1 MKPLPV
7 GIAVAI
13 LIALLWWFWP
23 RERPASTTG
32 VDTAKAL
39 VASTPAPAPA
49 APAPAATSEPA
60 VAAGPTPAP
69 VAPPPPPPP
78 LTATVYFD
86 FDRSAI
92 HADDLPKL
100 DAFAASLK
108 DRNYTSVSVV
118 GFADRIGEAPH
129 NDALSRKRA
138 DATVAYLTSKG
149 VDAARSKSEGKGE
162 SDAVT
167 GVACK
172 DLGAENATNKRLV
185 DCLQKDRRVEVAVV
199 N

>member
-7 GIAVAI
+7 AIAVAI
-13 LIALLWWFWP
+13 LVALLWWFWP
-23 RERPASTTG
+23 RDKP
-32 VDTAKAL
+32 VDTASSESAKAL
-39 VASTPAPAPA
+39 VAATPAPAPA
-49 APAPAATSEPA
+49 ATAPAPQPAAAAPA
-60 VAAGPTPAP
+60 VATPT
-69 VAPPPPPPP
+69 PPPPPAPEPP

-100 DAFAASLK
+100 DAFAAKLK
-108 DRNYTSVSVV
+108 DRNYTSVTVV
-118 GFADRIGEAPH
+118 GYADRIGEAPH

-138 DATVAYLTSKG
+138 DAAVAYLTSKG
-149 VDAARSKSEGKGE
+149 VDASRSKSEGKGE

-167 GVACK
+167 GDACK
-172 DLGAENATNKRLV
+172 DLGAENATNKKLV